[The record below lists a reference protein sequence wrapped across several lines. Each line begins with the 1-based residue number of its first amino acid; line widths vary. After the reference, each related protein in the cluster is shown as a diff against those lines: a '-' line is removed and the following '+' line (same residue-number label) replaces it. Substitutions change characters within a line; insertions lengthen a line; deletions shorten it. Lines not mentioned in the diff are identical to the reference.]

1 MGNGRQYNP
10 GGGFSD
16 YLYHSVGD
24 VIQADGLTGKVLLKN
39 DVTLGKGTNSLP
51 SYSNT
56 SQYYF
61 RLAEDGSVDQMRMC
75 EGRKMELDYDWGHVP
90 IDPPHFSA
98 T

>member
-1 MGNGRQYNP
+1 MGNGKQYNP
-10 GGGFSD
+10 EGGFSS

-56 SQYYF
+56 SQY
-61 RLAEDGSVDQMRMC
+61 
-75 EGRKMELDYDWGHVP
+75 
-90 IDPPHFSA
+90 IDPPQ
-98 T
+98 